1 MSMSKIGSEQC
12 ENCNNGLRHKVY
24 SNGGHKKGLIRSG
37 EQPHE
42 VP

>member
-1 MSMSKIGSEQC
+1 MGFDT
-12 ENCNNGLRHKVY
+12 GY

-42 VP
+42 VPQRRGTELSLKDIKET